1 MKFKLKHLLK
11 VRDVYGLGPCKE
23 GVALFARVF
32 PRGIELDQL
41 GLNRTIV
48 AAARDSRNDVGS
60 YINWLIDC
68 MPGIEWS
75 TYLGGYEW
83 WREEESI
90 VNLFL
95 SLEKFVH
102 NNK

>member
-11 VRDVYGLGPCKE
+11 VRDVYGVGPCKE

-48 AAARDSRNDVGS
+48 AMSEYCGTGN
-60 YINWLIDC
+60 YIDWLMEC
-68 MPGIEWS
+68 VPGVEWS
-75 TYLGGYEW
+75 TCLGWYEY
-83 WREEESI
+83 EEESI